1 MIVFDLSC
9 DIEHRFEGW
18 FRNSEEYYQQLE
30 SGLLTCPVCGSDHI
44 VKVPS
49 PSRVNLGKAKETMRE
64 LANIQND
71 VQQLAQK
78 LQKFVSENFEDVG
91 SEFAEEAKK
100 IYYGESEERN
110 IHGIATHDE
119 IVELYEEGIDAIPLF
134 TNKPDKDK
142 LN

>member
-1 MIVFDLSC
+1 VIVFDLSC

-18 FRNSEEYYQQLE
+18 FRNSDEYHQQLE
-30 SGLLTCPVCGSDHI
+30 SGLLTCPVCGSDQI
-44 VKVPS
+44 VKIPS

-71 VQQLAQK
+71 VQRLTQK
-78 LQKFVSENFEDVG
+78 LQNFVKQNFEDVG

-100 IYYGESEERN
+100 IHYGEAEERN
-110 IHGIATHDE
+110 IHGIATSEE
-119 IVELYEEGIDAIPLF
+119 ITELYEEGVDAIPLF
-134 TNKPDKDK
+134 DTKPDKDK